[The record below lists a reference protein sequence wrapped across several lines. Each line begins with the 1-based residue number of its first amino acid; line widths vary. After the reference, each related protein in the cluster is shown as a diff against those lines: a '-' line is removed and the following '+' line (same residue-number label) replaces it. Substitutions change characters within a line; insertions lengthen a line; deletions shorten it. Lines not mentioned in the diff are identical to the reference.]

1 MCAIILCSRLWNYY
15 KLINALIYIPLCLN
29 LYTFN
34 IIKTLYVARIPKPN
48 AKRYGKYLIP
58 GMSGRFAIR
67 ICKKDKFLSEYGG

>member
-1 MCAIILCSRLWNYY
+1 MCNNFCAVDYNKWNYY
-15 KLINALIYIPLCLN
+15 KLINALIRLN

-48 AKRYGKYLIP
+48 AKRCGKYLIP
-58 GMSGRFAIR
+58 GISGRFAIR